1 MQVRLSMLSLQSL
14 SLYCY
19 KHLIF
24 EEMRMILK
32 LSDAPLTNA
41 ESLYFVTLFKN
52 RPYMGLFEC
61 IFNAESKY
69 GNAN

>member
-1 MQVRLSMLSLQSL
+1 
-14 SLYCY
+14 
-19 KHLIF
+19 
-24 EEMRMILK
+24 MILK

-69 GNAN
+69 GNANWFLIFFCKLKIFVPLSARDTRVERVQ